1 MDIRVTGADQF
12 QDLARA
18 LKEAG
23 RKDLQREMYAG
34 INRSVKPLTGD
45 VKDAVGDYVPNRGGA
60 ADAVQAEF
68 KVKTR
73 RRAAGRN
80 PAIFLLGTAGN
91 RDVSSLN
98 RGRLRHP
105 LYGNRRRWYNTAIK
119 PGFWTVTL
127 EAGAPRVRVELEQAL
142 RNVAAK
148 IEGVVH

>member
-1 MDIRVTGADQF
+1 MDIKVTGADNF
-12 QDLARA
+12 QDLAKA

-23 RKDLQREMYAG
+23 RKDLQKELYAG
-34 INRSVKPLTGD
+34 INRAVKPLTAD

-80 PAIFLLGTAGN
+80 PAIFLLGTAGK

-119 PGFWTVTL
+119 PGFWTITL
-127 EAGAPRVRVELEQAL
+127 EGGAERVRIELVQAL
-142 RNVAAK
+142 DNVAVK
-148 IEGVVH
+148 VGRSIH

>member
-1 MDIRVTGADQF
+1 MDIKVTGADKF

-23 RKDLQREMYAG
+23 RKDLQKEMYVG
-34 INRSVKPLTGD
+34 LNRSVKPLTRD

-80 PAIFLLGTAGN
+80 PAIFLLGTAGGH
-91 RDVSSLN
+91 DVSSLN

-119 PGFWTVTL
+119 PGFWTITL

-142 RNVAAK
+142 SNVAAK
-148 IEGVVH
+148 IERSV